1 MEASDKRK
9 FYGVFTLAMIN
20 VAAVLSVRN
29 FPQMSVYGWSSIGW
43 YLIGLLFFLIP
54 MSLVSAELATGWP
67 KGGGVYAWVKE
78 AFGGKGGFVAI
89 FCEWSN
95 NLVWFPTVLSFVAAT
110 FLYTI
115 TTDTVTTFVLM
126 MIVLWGTTAVA
137 YFGDGFSSKFG
148 NVGTILGS
156 ILPVIL
162 IVVLCIAFLGGGGTG
177 QLPPFSLDQI
187 VPQVNGSTLPFFAVV
202 ILIFAGMEMAGYHA
216 METRNPKKDFPRAIF
231 FSAAIIFILST
242 LGTIAIALVV
252 PQSQLQY
259 SSGIMEALEYFLN
272 DYGAG
277 WALGWVSL
285 FVAIGGIALLASW
298 LIGPAKGLGVV
309 ARNGDMPP
317 FFNKTNKYGSPV
329 GVLVVQAIIGTAI
342 SSIFLIGADANDV
355 FMFLSCLTSTVLCVA
370 YFLIFAS
377 VIKLRYTQP
386 DTHREFKLPGGKIG
400 VWIIAGA
407 GMCAVSFAFFCA
419 LLPGGDATFRQDV
432 TYAIGMVIG
441 TVILVLP
448 PLIFLKMR
456 KPSWGEATKAD
467 PEKK

>member
-1 MEASDKRK
+1 
-9 FYGVFTLAMIN
+9 
-20 VAAVLSVRN
+20 
-29 FPQMSVYGWSSIGW
+29 MSVYGWQSIGW

-110 FLYTI
+110 FLFTI
-115 TTDTVTTFVLM
+115 TTNTVTTFVLM

-156 ILPVIL
+156 IFPVIL
-162 IVVLCIAFLGGGGTG
+162 ILILCIAFLGGGGTG
-177 QLPPFSLDQI
+177 QLPAFSIDQI
-187 VPQVNGSTLPFFAVV
+187 VPTVNAETLPFFAVV

-242 LGTIAIALVV
+242 LGTIAIAMVV

-259 SSGIMEALEYFLN
+259 SSGIMQALQYFLN

-277 WALGWVSL
+277 WAVGWVSL

-309 ARNGDMPP
+309 AKSGDMPP
-317 FFNKTNKYGSPV
+317 FFSKTNKYGAPM
-329 GVLVVQAIIGTAI
+329 GVLIVQAVIGTLI
-342 SSIFLIGADANDV
+342 SSVFLIGTDANTV
-355 FMFLSCLTSTVLCVA
+355 FMFLSCLTSTVLCTA
-370 YFLIFAS
+370 YFLVFAS

-386 DTHREFKLPGGKIG
+386 DTHREFKLPGGKVG
-400 VWIIAGA
+400 VWLIAGA
-407 GMCAVSFAFFCA
+407 GICAVSFAFFCA
-419 LLPGGDATFRQDV
+419 LLPTSDGTFRQDI
-432 TYAIGMVIG
+432 TYVIGMLIG
-441 TVILVLP
+441 TVILVIP
-448 PLIFLKMR
+448 PLIFLKM
-456 KPSWGEATKAD
+456 KKSSWGDQTKVKAD
-467 PEKK
+467 EK